1 MANPSD
7 ADIRKLNRYMG
18 KAAAD
23 AALGD
28 IANLRVYESAASA
41 GGAASEQLTVTNLAS
56 DDQVLSVYQ
65 SVAGANSTA
74 LVAVSA
80 IGTGTLDAEWTAD
93 PGAGAKVS
101 ILVRKAAL
109 GL

>member
-7 ADIRKLNRYMG
+7 
-18 KAAAD
+18 
-23 AALGD
+23 GD
-28 IANLRVYESAASA
+28 IYKLSHKLGKIGSDTLVGDIVNLRVYESGASA

-80 IGTGTLDAEWTAD
+80 IGTGTLDAQWTAD

-109 GL
+109 GF